1 MSFQFRCPVCNSER
15 KATENII
22 GRRVRC
28 ADCNNFVEVPSP
40 DDLQSEGDEVRAS
53 DSTKIDTERFER
65 GENPATATGEDV
77 GVFNLGAPTE
87 KYIKENDPSELMD
100 FSGSKSAIIDSAQG
114 SGSMSG
120 EVGKSSKPR
129 KDAIVR
135 WKEEPSDD
143 ETSANVSFS
152 EGRAELE
159 DGEMDMTPMVDVTFL
174 LLIFFMVTASFSM
187 QKAIEQ
193 PPQRDEQPSTNV
205 TLEDFEDDPDFVTV
219 LVDEFNTFRVITSEW
234 DEEAPSEQE
243 LIIKL
248 RRAREGDSKGTVPT
262 KLLVTAH
269 GDAHHGKVVTAMDAG
284 TDVGIEQIQVV
295 MTESEWD

>member
-1 MSFQFRCPVCNSER
+1 MSFQFRCPICNSER

-28 ADCNNFVEVPSP
+28 ADCNNFVEIPPPP
-40 DDLQSEGDEVRAS
+40 DPQSGDEGQS
-53 DSTKIDTERFER
+53 GGTTQLDTES
-65 GENPATATGEDV
+65 ENYVEPEPEPAGED

-87 KYIKENDPSELMD
+87 KLASEADLSSMMD
-100 FSGSKSAIIDSAQG
+100 MSGSKSAVMDAGQG
-114 SGSMSG
+114 SGSTSG
-120 EVGKSSKPR
+120 DIEKSQRSR
-129 KDAIVR
+129 KDVIVR
-135 WKEEPSDD
+135 WKEEPDDD
-143 ETSANVSFS
+143 ETSAKVSFS
-152 EGRAELE
+152 GDREREE
-159 DGEMDMTPMVDVTFL
+159 SEMDMTPMVDVTFL

-187 QKAIEQ
+187 QKTIEQ
-193 PPQRDEQPSTNV
+193 PPQRDDQPSTNV

-219 LVDEFNTFRVITSEW
+219 LVDEFNTFRVITNEW

-248 RRAREGDSKGTVPT
+248 RRAREGDSQGNVPS

-295 MTESEWD
+295 MTEDEFD